1 MDYLYIIIPAIFLL
15 LILTLIIIFH
25 FKKKNAIEKVCSLSN
40 DEKNKILNAMVEP
53 FGFAYNPC
61 QDIFTSRL
69 DATQKIF
76 GYTTFYDL
84 TAPYFN
90 MVFDYE
96 PIYFDYKKRTW
107 LIEIWKGQYGINSGC
122 ELGVYHADQLISPDK
137 YNSTIFKAASTD
149 DMPYISLKLNRH
161 CHGRHCKYK
170 MLGNVKGRHWWK
182 TLFKPGTFSKPEEL
196 FVNISI
202 TFKDFPMM
210 FGFLGGLK
218 TAMPGTP
225 YKVSGLTVYFT
236 FCRSHRK
243 YSVFKKFV
251 RHISLFL
258 CRMYCK
264 WFNFLTSPFK
274 KSGDK
279 LLYIFYYLPFVS
291 KRICRPKHKKRI

>member
-1 MDYLYIIIPAIFLL
+1 MDCLYIIIPAIFLL
-15 LILTLIIIFH
+15 FILTLIIIFH
-25 FKKKNAIEKVCSLSN
+25 FKKKKVLKKVCSLRA
-40 DEKNKILNAMVEP
+40 DEKNKILNAMAEP
-53 FGFAYNPC
+53 LGFAYNSC

-137 YNSTIFKAASTD
+137 YNSTIFKAASPD
-149 DMPYISLKLNRH
+149 DMP
-161 CHGRHCKYK
+161 
-170 MLGNVKGRHWWK
+170 
-182 TLFKPGTFSKPEEL
+182 
-196 FVNISI
+196 
-202 TFKDFPMM
+202 D
-210 FGFLGGLK
+210 
-218 TAMPGTP
+218 
-225 YKVSGLTVYFT
+225 
-236 FCRSHRK
+236 
-243 YSVFKKFV
+243 
-251 RHISLFL
+251 ISLFL

-264 WFNFLTSPFK
+264 WFNFVTRPFK

-291 KRICRPKHKKRI
+291 KRICRPKRKK